1 MAYVGSTAASSA
13 ANPPRLVAGSFHSRA
28 GATGLLG
35 TLTTAQNQQSVG
47 GNLWTYVSTNPSTSM
62 NDSVNFLDGWYLGMR
77 PGDIVMSVCYTSGST
92 HTLNISVV
100 TDASTAGVTLSTG
113 SRISSSYTG

>member
-13 ANPPRLVAGSFHSRA
+13 VNPPRLVAGSFHSRA

-35 TLTTAQNQQSVG
+35 TLTTAQNQQAVG
-47 GNLWTYVSTNPSTSM
+47 GNIWTYVSTNTSTETEAAT
-62 NDSVNFLDGWYLGMR
+62 FFTDGWYLGMR
-77 PGDIVMSVCYTSGST
+77 PGDIVMSVSYTSGST
-92 HTLNISVV
+92 HTLSLGVV

>member
-1 MAYVGSTAASSA
+1 MAYVGSTAATSA
-13 ANPPRLVAGSFHSRA
+13 INPPRLVAGSFHSRPT
-28 GATGLLG
+28 TGLLG

-47 GNLWTYVSTNPSTSM
+47 GNIWTYVSTNASTSV
-62 NDSVNFLDGWYLGMR
+62 NDSVNFTDGWQLGMR

-113 SRISSSYTG
+113 SRISSSYS

>member
-13 ANPPRLVAGSFHSRA
+13 VNPPRLVTGSFHARP
-28 GATGLLG
+28 GTTGLLG
-35 TLTTAQNQQSVG
+35 ILTTSQNQQASG
-47 GNLWTYVSTNPSTSM
+47 GNLWTYVSTNASTSM
-62 NDSVNFLDGWYLGMR
+62 NDATNFTDGWTLGMR

-100 TDASTAGVTLSTG
+100 TDASSAGVTLSTG
-113 SRISSSYTG
+113 SRISSSYS